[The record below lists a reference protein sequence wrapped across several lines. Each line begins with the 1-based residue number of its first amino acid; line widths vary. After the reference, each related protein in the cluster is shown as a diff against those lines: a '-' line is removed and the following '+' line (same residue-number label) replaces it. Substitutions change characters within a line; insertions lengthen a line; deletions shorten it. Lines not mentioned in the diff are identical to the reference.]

1 MQIPSRTVRCYHC
14 RGAITVPLAARSASC
29 PLCFKGLVLDDL
41 TVRDSGYSSKLTTCG
56 KVTVEKKAK
65 AITRSVEACEGVEIL
80 GILEAKVT
88 SHGPVY
94 LAAGARMK
102 GDCEAQS
109 LVVEPGAVI
118 EGGFFRI
125 GVPQGGTGLTPA
137 AELQRRF

>member
-1 MQIPSRTVRCYHC
+1 MYAERIVRCYHC
-14 RGAITVPLAARSASC
+14 RGAIKVSAAARTASC

-41 TVRDSGYSSKLTTCG
+41 TVRDSGYNSKLMTCG

-65 AITRSVEACEGVEIL
+65 AVSRAVEACEGVEIL
-80 GILEAKVT
+80 GTLEAKVH

-94 LAAGARMK
+94 VGPDGRMK

-109 LVVEPGAVI
+109 LVVVPGAII

-125 GVPQGGTGLTPA
+125 GVDA
-137 AELQRRF
+137 